1 MFEGSARVTSTMA
14 TPNPPKP
21 PHHQVMTPG
30 SLSNHLA
37 ALSPM
42 PMPMPMHT
50 APRSVGHSPAQLA
63 KKSPANASTLH
74 QHNLG
79 RSQSG
84 GPLTYDSPTAAAL
97 GLSLNIPTLEAVAS
111 VNVRGD
117 DEERKR
123 RIESILGLLRNRPG
137 RVSEEGLERLAK
149 RTELECLW
157 EDGPHGERT
166 LSMAGSGLLLE
177 VSLSVQLVMT
187 TQTRARLP
195 RG

>member
-1 MFEGSARVTSTMA
+1 MA
-14 TPNPPKP
+14 TPNAPRA

-42 PMPMPMHT
+42 PMPA
-50 APRSVGHSPAQLA
+50 APRSVGQSPAQLA
-63 KKSPANASTLH
+63 KKSPANATALH
-74 QHNLG
+74 QHHLG

-84 GPLTYDSPTAAAL
+84 GPLAYDSPTAAAL
-97 GLSLNIPTLEAVAS
+97 GLSLNIPTLDGVTS
-111 VNVRGD
+111 VNARGD
-117 DEERKR
+117 EEERKR
-123 RIESILGLLRNRPG
+123 RIESILSMLRDRPG

-157 EDGPHGERT
+157 DDGPNGERT

-177 VSLSVQLVMT
+177 VSSFD
-187 TQTRARLP
+187 RP
-195 RG
+195 